1 MSSSM
6 APEQSVIVVGA
17 GPTGLTLACE
27 LAAAGVACTVL
38 ERRAAPAD
46 GWRSVT
52 LYSRTLEVLQ
62 LRGHAEDLA
71 AAGRPVDRMT
81 VGSAPSI
88 DFSGLDSPYPFVNVI
103 PQSRT
108 EEVLERRALDLG
120 VTLQR
125 EAEVTELRR
134 DGEGVTLRVRT
145 PAGEW
150 DERARYV
157 VGCDG
162 AGSAV
167 RELAGIAF
175 RGHTYAMAPLLADVR
190 LRRPLPRDLLVLPGR
205 GGIVVSVPYADGSY
219 RLAVVR
225 GGGEGGWRDEEA
237 TPEEFRA
244 RLAETLG
251 HDPEPHEVRWL
262 ARFKIHQRIADRY
275 RAGRVLLAGDAAH
288 LHSPLGGQG
297 LNLGIQD
304 AVNLGWKLA
313 AEVRGWAA
321 PGLLDSYE
329 AERRP
334 QAERTL
340 AATDRATRLAAAT
353 SPGRRLA
360 RRGALVRLRSARNRR
375 RAAEVLTGL
384 DTDYGSG
391 VRGKAPHPGGR
402 LPHVTV
408 PLPGRP
414 RVPAGELMRDGRFL
428 LLDASADGA
437 GAELAE
443 PWGDRVC
450 AVRAGGPLPGL
461 PGVAVLLVRP
471 DAHLAWTTS
480 GPDPAGLRAALL
492 HHCGPADSP
501 SGQAGQAGPSDAAR
515 GREGGVG

>member
-1 MSSSM
+1 MSSSPIT
-6 APEQSVIVVGA
+6 PEQDVIVVGA
-17 GPTGLTLACE
+17 GPTGLALACE
-27 LAAAGVACTVL
+27 LAAAGAACTVL
-38 ERRAAPAD
+38 ERRAAPAE

-52 LYSRTLEVLQ
+52 LYSRTMELLH
-62 LRGHAEDLA
+62 LRGHAEELA
-71 AAGRPVDRMT
+71 GAGRPVGRMA
-81 VGSAPSI
+81 VGSAPPI
-88 DFSGLDSPYPFVNVI
+88 DFSGLDSPFPFVNVI

-108 EEVLERRALDLG
+108 EEVLQRRALDLG

-125 EAEVTELRR
+125 EAEVTELRQ

-150 DERARYV
+150 DERAGYV

-175 RGHTYAMAPLLADVR
+175 HGHTYTMAPLLADVR
-190 LRRPLPRDLLVLPGR
+190 LRRPLPRELLVLPGR

-225 GGGEGGWRDEEA
+225 ADRGWREEA
-237 TPEEFRA
+237 ATLEEFRDL
-244 RLAETLG
+244 LAETLG
-251 HDPEPHEVRWL
+251 HDPEPYGVRWL

-275 RAGRVLLAGDAAH
+275 RSGRVLLAGDAAH

-313 AEVRGWAA
+313 AEVRGRAA

-340 AATDRATRLAAAT
+340 AATDRATRLAVAT

-360 RRGALVRLRSARNRR
+360 RRGALWRLRSARHRR
-375 RAAEVLTGL
+375 RAAEMLTGL
-384 DTDYGSG
+384 
-391 VRGKAPHPGGR
+391 RGGHVLAPGAR
-402 LPHVTV
+402 LPHVAV
-408 PLPGRP
+408 PLPGRRP
-414 RVPAGELMRDGRFL
+414 VPAGELTRDGRFL
-428 LLDASADGA
+428 LLDLSADGA

-443 PWGDRVC
+443 PWGGRVC
-450 AVRAGGPLPGL
+450 VVATRGPLPGL

-471 DAHLAWTTS
+471 DAHVAWTTS
-480 GPDPAGLRAALL
+480 EPDPAGLRAALL
-492 HHCGPADSP
+492 HHCGPAESP
-501 SGQAGQAGPSDAAR
+501 AGRAAPSDATP
-515 GREGGVG
+515 GREGGAG